1 MSLFRRITIVTI
13 PVLIQLF
20 YKSDSLFIGCL
31 LTGCVLNLFFYRIFP
46 RISNCFSLS
55 EMVLYLK
62 WMLLLLF
69 LVFQEATIVA
79 TRVSA
84 TIVILSVSLT
94 AIVLSFYSFVP
105 FVQSHPW
112 VIYSFIVAGASI
124 EIGCLSYI
132 IQEPFIS
139 WFLQWFFKISSGF
152 TLERFWML
160 VYWATCLIAAFSFVS
175 NRFITSQP
183 VIVQRK
189 YFQYLSV
196 ILFLPCTLLDPQFME
211 LVLSTI
217 FYCRV
222 AFAFALLV
230 LLLLEIARIVSIP
243 PFQWVDGFMKQY
255 VDERDQGPL
264 ILTHFSLLFG
274 CALPLW
280 ITPSSDLWCQLA
292 GISSLGIGDS
302 TVFSVMLSNS

>member
-1 MSLFRRITIVTI
+1 
-13 PVLIQLF
+13 
-20 YKSDSLFIGCL
+20 
-31 LTGCVLNLFFYRIFP
+31 
-46 RISNCFSLS
+46 
-55 EMVLYLK
+55 
-62 WMLLLLF
+62 
-69 LVFQEATIVA
+69 
-79 TRVSA
+79 
-84 TIVILSVSLT
+84 
-94 AIVLSFYSFVP
+94 
-105 FVQSHPW
+105 
-112 VIYSFIVAGASI
+112 
-124 EIGCLSYI
+124 
-132 IQEPFIS
+132 
-139 WFLQWFFKISSGF
+139 
-152 TLERFWML
+152 ML

-189 YFQYLSV
+189 YFHYLSV

-230 LLLLEIARIVSIP
+230 LLLLEIARIVSLP

>member
-1 MSLFRRITIVTI
+1 MSLFRRITIVTL

-124 EIGCLSYI
+124 ENWVSLLHNSGAVHLMVSSMDSSRSHPVLPSSAFGCL
-132 IQEPFIS
+132 FIG
-139 WFLQWFFKISSGF
+139 QH
-152 TLERFWML
+152 
-160 VYWATCLIAAFSFVS
+160 V
-175 NRFITSQP
+175 
-183 VIVQRK
+183 
-189 YFQYLSV
+189 
-196 ILFLPCTLLDPQFME
+196 
-211 LVLSTI
+211 
-217 FYCRV
+217 
-222 AFAFALLV
+222 
-230 LLLLEIARIVSIP
+230 
-243 PFQWVDGFMKQY
+243 
-255 VDERDQGPL
+255 
-264 ILTHFSLLFG
+264 
-274 CALPLW
+274 
-280 ITPSSDLWCQLA
+280 
-292 GISSLGIGDS
+292 
-302 TVFSVMLSNS
+302 